1 MGPKEHPPA
10 ARAAGALGGVTWVL
24 ARRPPGGRW
33 RLEAEGPGA
42 LGKPRCR
49 PGPRSGGL
57 WCQHWHAAGPGC
69 LGSGTGPR
77 APAPTG
83 SCGVGPGAGRPGRWP
98 RPPSG
103 RGVLRLRP
111 AAAPPP
117 ADARRAASRSCRTLE
132 RGGVGSAAG
141 SGDSL
146 PAPGG
151 GRNDWQGPRGNLPFE
166 WEWAWLSF
174 PIILIPDDA
183 LTRLGALPLTPLS
196 ANAGMAG
203 VLAADMVPSTA
214 TWREEFNLSLISG
227 HLKAWDLVSP
237 FPHILPP
244 PGSPPTW
251 LRSLGVD
258 LLLLPDHLTALCLR
272 CPPLYLIWKL
282 LKAGC
287 GSPPFCPPPY
297 LQSSGVRG

>member
-1 MGPKEHPPA
+1 MGPNEHPPA
-10 ARAAGALGGVTWVL
+10 AQAAGALGGVTWVL
-24 ARRPPGGRW
+24 ARRSPGGSW
-33 RLEAEGPGA
+33 GLEAEGPGA

-69 LGSGTGPR
+69 RGSSTGPR

-103 RGVLRLRP
+103 RGVLRPRP
-111 AAAPPP
+111 AAAPLPE
-117 ADARRAASRSCRTLE
+117 DARRAASRFCRTLE

-183 LTRLGALPLTPLS
+183 LTRGPTSHPSFCQCGDGGALSHRHGPEYPYVEGRVQPVPDHWPPEGLGLGFP
-196 ANAGMAG
+196 
-203 VLAADMVPSTA
+203 VPSHPSSS
-214 TWREEFNLSLISG
+214 R
-227 HLKAWDLVSP
+227 K
-237 FPHILPP
+237 
-244 PGSPPTW
+244 PTYMASQS
-251 LRSLGVD
+251 R
-258 LLLLPDHLTALCLR
+258 
-272 CPPLYLIWKL
+272 
-282 LKAGC
+282 C
-287 GSPPFCPPPY
+287 GSSTPSRPLNCSLFEMPTSVPNLETTEGGMRVSTSLPTPIPA
-297 LQSSGVRG
+297 V